1 MDLTINSYV
10 KLLELLRY
18 YDYQFCTYEDYEN
31 YQKSVI
37 LRHDVDFSLTKALQM
52 AKLEHSMNVK
62 STYFILVT
70 TNFYNIFSK
79 QSSEIIQ
86 QIQSLNHTI
95 GLHFDEK
102 RYNIQSID
110 EIEPLVEK
118 EANLL
123 ETVTNQPVKVVS
135 MHRPSKIILEND
147 LQFKH
152 FINSYSSTFFK
163 KMKYIS
169 DSRLHWR
176 EDPYETISSGKY
188 EKLHILTHPF
198 SYSEH
203 FQTMKEKFQKFL
215 YEALYERYDNIDEN
229 FTDFP
234 SVISRSTIEQLI
246 EKEMTIG

>member
-18 YDYQFCTYEDYEN
+18 YGYQFCTYEDYEN

-52 AKLEHSMNVK
+52 AELEHSMNVK

-86 QIQSLNHTI
+86 RIQSLNHTI

-110 EIEPLVEK
+110 QLERLIEN
-118 EANLL
+118 EAELL
-123 ETVTNQPVKVVS
+123 ETVTNQPIKVVS
-135 MHRPSKIILEND
+135 MHRPSKFILEND

-152 FINSYSSTFFK
+152 LINSYSSTFFK

-198 SYSEH
+198 SYSEQ
-203 FQTMKEKFQKFL
+203 FQTMKEKFQRFL
-215 YEALYERYDNIDEN
+215 YEALYERYDYIDEN
-229 FTDFP
+229 FTNFP
-234 SVISRSTIEQLI
+234 SVINRSLIEQMI
-246 EKEMTIG
+246 AKEMTIG